1 MFEPQRAAV
10 YVGQMYLA
18 FNTIEHVRVLTHHF
32 DQLVRAA
39 VVPPHEAADFLR
51 GVRGSG

>member
-10 YVGQMYLA
+10 YFGQMYLA
-18 FNTIEHVRVLTHHF
+18 FNTIEHVRVLTRHF

-39 VVPPHEAADFLR
+39 VVPAHEAADCLR
-51 GVRGSG
+51 GLRGGG